1 MDTFVKGDDLRKD
14 KLVTDG
20 AGYTPINIPGA
31 AAEQKLRS
39 ASGIYTRTTSQTTMH
54 VKRH

>member
-20 AGYTPINIPGA
+20 AGYPPINIPGA

-39 ASGIYTRTTSQTTMH
+39 ASGIYTRTTSQSTMH

>member
-1 MDTFVKGDDLRKD
+1 MKGDHLRKD
-14 KLVTDG
+14 KLVADS

-31 AAEQKLRS
+31 DAEQKLRS
-39 ASGIYTRTTSQTTMH
+39 ASGIYTRTTSPTTMH

>member
-1 MDTFVKGDDLRKD
+1 MKGDDLRKD

-20 AGYTPINIPGA
+20 AGYPPINIPGA
-31 AAEQKLRS
+31 ATEQKLRS

-54 VKRH
+54 VMRH